1 MLFRSRLS
9 IHDFRV
15 VEGPS
20 HTNLIFDVACPFD
33 LGHSDEEV
41 ARQIRETVSLLDGSY
56 SAVLTIDR
64 VYVPQTT

>member
-1 MLFRSRLS
+1 MPTLETKRLILRRIAMRDAKDVFAYSR
-9 IHDFRV
+9 
-15 VEGPS
+15 
-20 HTNLIFDVACPFD
+20 
-33 LGHSDEEV
+33 DEEV